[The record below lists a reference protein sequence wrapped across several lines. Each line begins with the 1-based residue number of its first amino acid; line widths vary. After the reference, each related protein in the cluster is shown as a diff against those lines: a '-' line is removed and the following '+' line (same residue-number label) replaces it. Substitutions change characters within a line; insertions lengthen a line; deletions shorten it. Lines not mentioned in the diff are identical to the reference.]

1 MPLTCLRGFA
11 LLLGNGKLLVVKTLI
26 IRIYS
31 STACS
36 VFHKGHCE
44 NRGT

>member
-1 MPLTCLRGFA
+1 MPLTCPWGFA
-11 LLLGNGKLLVVKTLI
+11 LLLGNGKLLVVKTQI

-31 STACS
+31 TTVCS

-44 NRGT
+44 DMGT